1 MTSDG
6 ISPADPLGLE
16 PAITDDTLKMLMEK
30 RDELHARMDQV
41 RTAADQEI
49 AVLKDRARQ
58 LDWFIRVGEQRRT
71 PTGLPSPEQI
81 MCGCGRQ
88 AIWRVGFGY
97 YHEVD
102 GQQVPAGDACK
113 AALLPNLAQPARL
126 PEAPAA

>member
-1 MTSDG
+1 MTSES

-16 PAITDDTLKMLMEK
+16 PAITDDTLKMLTEK

-41 RTAADQEI
+41 RAAADQEI

-58 LDWFIRVGEQRRT
+58 LDWFIRVGEQRRAT
-71 PTGLPSPEQI
+71 AGQPAPDQI
-81 MCGCGRQ
+81 MCGCGRVG
-88 AIWRVGFGY
+88 IWRPGFGY

-113 AALLPNLAQPARL
+113 AAPLPAVVQPARL
-126 PEAPAA
+126 SEAPAA